1 MKNAEQGTPDR
12 ARSETGVR
20 QALPGDYQAVAALN
34 RQVQRFHADHY
45 LNLFKAPA
53 AETLTREAYEEWLAS
68 PDGLVLVAVVGD
80 GVVGYA
86 WAAVVNREETV
97 YRVALRVLYVHQI
110 CVAAAVRGHGH
121 GHRLMAAIR
130 EHAASLAIRRLELNT
145 WAANSEAR
153 GFFEAEG
160 FREFNIRLAAEIG

>member
-1 MKNAEQGTPDR
+1 VRP
-12 ARSETGVR
+12 ARS
-20 QALPGDYQAVAALN
+20 GDYQAVATLN
-34 RQVQRFHADHY
+34 REVQRFHADHY
-45 LNLFKAPA
+45 LSLFKAPA
-53 AETLTREAYEEWLAS
+53 AETLTRDAYEEWLAS
-68 PDGLVLVAVVGD
+68 PDGLVVVAVEGD

-86 WAAVVNREETV
+86 WAAVVDREETA
-97 YRVALRVLYVHQI
+97 YRVALRILSVHQI
-110 CVAAAVRGHGH
+110 CVAAAVRGRGH

-130 EHAASLAIRRLELNT
+130 EYAASLAISRVELNT